1 VSTSRAIALAPS
13 PSGRRVH
20 PRGGAPAAPAVATAS
35 AARGVLRQVAVIAGA
50 AVAYLAVRALT
61 QGDVGAA
68 EANARHVL
76 DVERSLGLDWEGG
89 AQDVLLDHPSIIRA
103 LNAVYVWAF
112 WPFVA
117 GALVTLYRR
126 DRRGYRVLR
135 DAVFASGAFGLVVF
149 ALFPCAPPRFLD
161 GFTDTIASLSGQ
173 DGLAHPSGFT
183 NEYAA
188 MPSFHV
194 GWTVLAGVCLLPV
207 LRHRWSRVLALT
219 HGGLMAVTVVGT
231 ANHYVLD
238 VVAGIALAL
247 GGLALVRAVHRARAA
262 DRPDLSGGP
271 ARRQARPPRSTHD
284 HNRTIPT
291 SRPAP
296 LDDTRHPTPA
306 RPGGAVP
313 VRSRRR
319 AVVRT

>member
-1 VSTSRAIALAPS
+1 VSTSHAIALAP
-13 PSGRRVH
+13 PPDARIRPWAV
-20 PRGGAPAAPAVATAS
+20 PPADPAVATAS
-35 AARGVLRQVAVIAGA
+35 PVRGVVRQVAVIAAA
-50 AVAYLAVRALT
+50 AVAYLAVRAVT

-76 DVERSLGLDWEGG
+76 DVERSLGLDWERG
-89 AQDVLLDHPSIIRA
+89 AQDVLLDHPSIVRA

-117 GALVTLYRR
+117 GALVALYRR
-126 DRRGYRVLR
+126 DRGRYRVLR
-135 DAVFASGAFGLVVF
+135 DAVFASGAIGLVVF
-149 ALFPCAPPRFLD
+149 ALFPCAPPRFLA

-207 LRHRWSRVLALT
+207 LRHRWSRGLALA

-238 VVAGIALAL
+238 VVAGTALAL
-247 GGLALVRAVHRARAA
+247 GGLALVRALHRARATARA
-262 DRPDLSGGP
+262 DVSPGP
-271 ARRQARPPRSTHD
+271 APRQGAPSRSIHD
-284 HNRTIPT
+284 HHRTTPP
-291 SRPAP
+291 SRPGL
-296 LDDTRHPTPA
+296 LDGPRHA
-306 RPGGAVP
+306 AP
-313 VRSRRR
+313 VRPRQQLPTAS
-319 AVVRT
+319 

>member
-1 VSTSRAIALAPS
+1 VSTSHAIALAES
-13 PSGRRVH
+13 PSGHLVH
-20 PRGGAPAAPAVATAS
+20 PAGARAAAGGARTSAV
-35 AARGVLRQVAVIAGA
+35 RGVVRQVAVIAGA

-76 DVERSLGLDWEGG
+76 DLERSLGLDWESG
-89 AQDVLLDHPSIIRA
+89 AQDVLLDHPTIVRA

-126 DRRGYRVLR
+126 DRSRYARLR
-135 DAVFASGAFGLVVF
+135 DAVFLSGALGLVVF

-194 GWTVLAGVCLLPV
+194 GWTVLAGVCLYPV
-207 LRHRWSRVLALT
+207 LRNRWARGLALA

-238 VVAGIALAL
+238 VVAGTALAL
-247 GGLALVRAVHRARAA
+247 GGLALVRTLHRAGTAA
-262 DRPDLSGGP
+262 PSDVSGRP
-271 ARRQARPPRSTHD
+271 ARRQAAPSRSIHD
-284 HNRTIPT
+284 NHRTDP
-291 SRPAP
+291 SPAHE
-296 LDDTRHPTPA
+296 LA
-306 RPGGAVP
+306 A
-313 VRSRRR
+313 
-319 AVVRT
+319 